1 MKYALSA
8 LLLVGLLSAGSMNAG
23 APAGASVA
31 TKTAAQSANDSD
43 IFSPADRAL
52 TATLSPL
59 PDLPVDATNKYR
71 DSAAAALLGQKL
83 FFEPRLS
90 GPIQT
95 GTPQEGQLGAIGEA
109 GKIACRNCHMPES
122 VWLYDTRS
130 NPNATALGSQWMTRN
145 ASSVVN

>member
-1 MKYALSA
+1 MRYVLSA
-8 LLLVGLLSAGSMNAG
+8 LLALGLLSSWSPNGG
-23 APAGASVA
+23 APQA
-31 TKTAAQSANDSD
+31 TKSAAQSANDSD

-52 TATLSPL
+52 IATLSPL

-95 GTPQEGQLGAIGEA
+95 GTPKEG
-109 GKIACRNCHMPES
+109 
-122 VWLYDTRS
+122 
-130 NPNATALGSQWMTRN
+130 
-145 ASSVVN
+145 